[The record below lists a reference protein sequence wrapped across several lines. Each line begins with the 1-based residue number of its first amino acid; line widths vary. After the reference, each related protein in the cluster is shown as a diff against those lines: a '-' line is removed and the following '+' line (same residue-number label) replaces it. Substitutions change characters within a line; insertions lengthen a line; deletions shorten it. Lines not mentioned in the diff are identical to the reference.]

1 MHGERYP
8 DAPTA
13 GAIVQQMGDRIRQ
26 LESGEELSR
35 LRAEN
40 TALRE
45 SLRLTSEERGRLE
58 IELRQHQRMT
68 KRLASEERQL
78 KGD

>member
-13 GAIVQQMGDRIRQ
+13 GAIVQQLGERIRQ
-26 LESGEELSR
+26 LETENEM
-35 LRAEN
+35 LRD
-40 TALRE
+40 TVKLI
-45 SLRLTSEERGRLE
+45 SEERGRLE
-58 IELRQHQRMT
+58 LELVQHKRMA
-68 KRLASEERQL
+68 RRFADEERRL

>member
-13 GAIVQQMGDRIRQ
+13 GAIVQQMGERIRQ

-45 SLRLTSEERGRLE
+45 APRLTSEERGRLE
-58 IELRQHQRMT
+58 LD
-68 KRLASEERQL
+68 L
-78 KGD
+78 KGLRAGSAKDPHD